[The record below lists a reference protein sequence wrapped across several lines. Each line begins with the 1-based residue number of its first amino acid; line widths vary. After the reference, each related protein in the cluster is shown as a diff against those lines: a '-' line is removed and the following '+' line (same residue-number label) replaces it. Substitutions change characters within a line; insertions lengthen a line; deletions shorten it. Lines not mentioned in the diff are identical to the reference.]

1 MNIGITWKVL
11 RAAGDLA
18 QHDQWARPQLESVQ
32 ANELRRLREFAYARS
47 PFYRKFHQGKM
58 DRPLSDLPVLTKA
71 QLMEDFDELVTDR
84 TVRLDAVRAH
94 LGGGGDSRRYLG
106 RYWVNATSGSSG
118 QPGIFLFDENE
129 WVKVLASFARAH
141 EWAGVH
147 ISLTHRMRMASVASV
162 SPWHM
167 SSQVGATLSSWWM
180 PALRLAASEPIGEI
194 ISRLNAWR
202 PEMLVAYASMARVLA
217 EEQLA
222 GRLNIHPHLIF
233 TSSEVL
239 TQETRRRAEQAW
251 GHPPFDQYGATEVG
265 DIAAEHSAC
274 RHRHTLED
282 LLIVEVVD
290 ERHRPVPPGR
300 YGAKLLV
307 TSLFSRTQPLIRYE
321 LNDSVRLGAA
331 QDSCGLPFAILEG
344 IQGRTEDVLSLPT
357 AAGDSVDIQPLVF
370 HRILDLLPVSGWQV
384 AQDAPDRLT
393 VLLSGSSDGIPE
405 GALAQRMRQALAAE
419 GVGDL
424 QLSIQKIA
432 VIPKNA
438 SGKSPLIKAYRHQGA
453 TSKVG

>member
-1 MNIGITWKVL
+1 VNIGITWKVL

-18 QHDQWARPQLESVQ
+18 RHEQWTRPRLELAQATQL
-32 ANELRRLREFAYARS
+32 RHLREFAYARS
-47 PFYRKFHQGKM
+47 PFYQKFHRGKM
-58 DRPLSDLPVLTKA
+58 DRPLSDLPVLTKS

-84 TVRLDAVRAH
+84 AVRLDAVRAH
-94 LGGGGDSRRYLG
+94 LDGDGAGRRYLG

-118 QPGIFLFDENE
+118 QPGIFLFDEDE
-129 WVKVLASFARAH
+129 WIRVLASFARAH
-141 EWAGVH
+141 EWAGVGVN
-147 ISLTHRMRMASVASV
+147 LTHRMRMASVASV

-167 SSQVGATLSSWWM
+167 SSQVGATLRSWWM
-180 PALRLAASEPIGEI
+180 PALRLAASEPIGETV
-194 ISRLNAWR
+194 SWLNGWQ

-217 EEQLA
+217 DEQLA
-222 GRLNIHPHLIF
+222 GRLNIHPHLVF

-239 TQETRRRAEQAW
+239 TGETRRRAEQAW
-251 GHPPFDQYGATEVG
+251 GQSPLDQYGATEVG
-265 DIAAEHSAC
+265 DLAAEHSAC
-274 RHRHTLED
+274 RHMHTFDD
-282 LLIVEVVD
+282 LVIIEVVD
-290 ERHRPVPPGR
+290 ERHRPVPAGE

-331 QDSCGLPFAILEG
+331 QDSCGLPFAIVDG

-384 AQDAPDRLT
+384 TQDAPDRLT

-405 GALAQRMRQALAAE
+405 RALAQRMRQALAAE

-424 QLSIQKIA
+424 QVSILKIA

-438 SGKSPLIKAYRHQGA
+438 SGKSPLIKAYRHQA
-453 TSKVG
+453 VTSRTG

>member
-357 AAGDSVDIQPLVF
+357 AAGASVDIQPLVF

-405 GALAQRMRQALAAE
+405 SALAQRMKQALAAE

-424 QLSIQKIA
+424 QVSILKSA

-453 TSKVG
+453 TSRIG

>member
-47 PFYRKFHQGKM
+47 PFYRKFHQGKL

-167 SSQVGATLSSWWM
+167 SSQVGASLSSWWM

-194 ISRLNAWR
+194 VSRLNAWR

-222 GRLNIHPHLIF
+222 GRLNIHPPLIF

-274 RHRHTLED
+274 RHRHTFED

-357 AAGDSVDIQPLVF
+357 AAGALVDIQPLVF

-393 VLLSGSSDGIPE
+393 VLLSGSSDGIAE
-405 GALAQRMRQALAAE
+405 SALAQRMKQALAAE
-419 GVGDL
+419 GAGDL
-424 QLSIQKIA
+424 QVSILKCA

-453 TSKVG
+453 TSRIG